1 MSVQHFPNSPFR
13 PHMFATWAQHGSTNL
28 QLSTTW
34 TQLRPNLG
42 PTCRNLATSSTCLG
56 ATSAQAEPQHG
67 DMAGPFL
74 RNGSKLPNVGADLD
88 LHVHSMASTWGQ
100 LAPTWAHRAHL
111 FGGSQA
117 GASPGQFCRLNSENM
132 RFSPLF
138 PTMYFQRARPLSPH
152 RTKLRML
159 NPTCVR
165 ACPSCPMLDPSWAEV
180 VMPKLGPSRQL
191 NPCLV
196 VGPTRPMFFTLH
208 LQLPY
213 SSTSKSRP

>member
-1 MSVQHFPNSPFR
+1 MSLNTLLQIRPHRRCRGMATFEIDPTPKKSCRCGSLDILHVGTAFSKLPFR

-34 TQLRPNLG
+34 THLPQLRPNLG

-100 LAPTWAHRAHL
+100 LAPTWAHRAHFL
-111 FGGSQA
+111 
-117 GASPGQFCRLNSENM
+117 GAACQPGPILQTQFWK
-132 RFSPLF
+132 
-138 PTMYFQRARPLSPH
+138 RAFFAAISDYVCISNVPGRCLH
-152 RTKLRML
+152 TG
-159 NPTCVR
+159 
-165 ACPSCPMLDPSWAEV
+165 PSCA
-180 VMPKLGPSRQL
+180 
-191 NPCLV
+191 C
-196 VGPTRPMFFTLH
+196 
-208 LQLPY
+208 
-213 SSTSKSRP
+213 